1 MVGISKSNKQR
12 GMGELQ
18 NMQAERGLKGDNMYC
33 KSQIL
38 QGVMQGGGEA
48 MWAGE
53 GDGTWA
59 GM

>member
-1 MVGISKSNKQR
+1 
-12 GMGELQ
+12 
-18 NMQAERGLKGDNMYC
+18 MQAERGLKGDNMYC

-48 MWAGE
+48 TWAGE